1 MRPRRL
7 LLGGVLAAATALG
20 SAGTAHP
27 AVGGP
32 VVVEP
37 APAVAGS
44 LVSVSDG
51 GNCRGAGGLVTFRR
65 GDTPA
70 RIPSLRLTPLRDRV
84 GGATTVPLRTRP
96 GTYTASLMCHHEDGR
111 VTGPFTGTLR
121 VVGEGEGPEGDS
133 GSRDKGSRDNGSR
146 GGDDRGG
153 GHRDLNR
160 PRGATQ
166 AGAGG
171 TAGNAWKAGAGATL
185 VAAALSG
192 AALLHR
198 RRTRRGQS

>member
-20 SAGTAHP
+20 SSGAAHP
-27 AVGGP
+27 AGAGP

-37 APAVAGS
+37 ATAVAGS
-44 LVSVSDG
+44 LVSVFDG
-51 GNCRGAGGLVTFRR
+51 GNCRGSGGLVTFRR
-65 GDTPA
+65 GDAPA

-96 GTYTASLMCHHEDGR
+96 GTYTASLMCHHDDGR
-111 VTGPFTGTLR
+111 VTGPFTGSLR
-121 VVGEGEGPEGDS
+121 VAGEGAGPDRDS
-133 GSRDKGSRDNGSR
+133 GNGNGRSR
-146 GGDDRGG
+146 GDH
-153 GHRDLNR
+153 GHRDPDR

-171 TAGNAWKAGAGATL
+171 TAGNAWKAGAGAGL
-185 VAAALSG
+185 VTTALGG
-192 AALLHR
+192 AVLLHR
-198 RRTRRGQS
+198 RRTRREQG